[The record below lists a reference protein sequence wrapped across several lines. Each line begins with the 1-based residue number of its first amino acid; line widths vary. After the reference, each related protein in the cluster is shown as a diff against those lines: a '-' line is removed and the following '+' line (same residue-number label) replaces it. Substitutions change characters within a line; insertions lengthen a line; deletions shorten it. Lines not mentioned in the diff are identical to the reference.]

1 MNTQAA
7 RNWRR
12 WIPRIGNTYAD
23 TIDRKTLGALS
34 TLLVFVQIPHLLHMP
49 FWVNALGF
57 LLIGA
62 RIALH
67 HYPAHCTLLA
77 ILSPAGVTVI
87 ATSSAFIIKWQYGY
101 FIGRDPCVAFLFILV
116 AAKFAEIR
124 RTSDATLLLCLS
136 AFLLLTQYFY
146 SQTIISA
153 VLTLPAVFVLA
164 YCLSVLQDTQHRQRK
179 TDQFKLIGILFAQGL
194 PIAALLF
201 ILFPRLPGPLWSLPE
216 DASATTG
223 LSDTMSPGTIGSLSQ
238 SAAVAFRVEFE
249 GNVPASS
256 ELYWR
261 GPVLTEF
268 DGRSWGLGKLNRIAT
283 PEYDGPSENVINY
296 TVTLQAHNR
305 SWLFALDTPTTLPR
319 SYNASQNS
327 GGQYA
332 RALGRMLD
340 DGQIVSKDPVS
351 QVLRYRQSSVPGSTL
366 PALGE
371 PRNDT
376 KELPGL
382 NTRTAAFARELRQQH
397 QSDSAY
403 AAAVMHHFNV
413 QPFSYTLQPQ
423 ILGHA
428 PVDEFMF
435 DTREGFCEH
444 YAAAFVVM
452 MRAAGIPAR
461 VVTGYQG
468 GQMNEDYM
476 IVRQSDAHAWA
487 EAYLNGVWQRFDPTQ
502 AVAPSR
508 IENGL
513 AAALPEEASV
523 PRLARQTPG
532 FIQDMQLRWDSIN
545 HHWQRLVIDFDNDSQ
560 DSLWERM
567 GLSKPALWQLTL
579 LVIVFAGIWSI
590 FVLRSKNHSAKTLS
604 VQERYWLQLSQTLQ
618 SCKLSR
624 QAHESQSDFLERA
637 AQRWPV
643 HAHRFQQLNKAFT
656 QLRFQQQHMT
666 DQALLN
672 ETRKGV
678 KYLKLMLPI
687 TRSAKIE
694 RLPAR

>member
-1 MNTQAA
+1 MNTLSTQT
-7 RNWRR
+7 WRR
-12 WIPRIGNTYAD
+12 WIPRIGNTHTD
-23 TIDRKTLGALS
+23 SIDRKTLGALS
-34 TLLVFVQIPHLLHMP
+34 ALLILVQVPHLLHMP
-49 FWVNALGF
+49 AWVSALGF

-62 RIALH
+62 RIALYR
-67 HYPAHCTLLA
+67 YPHQRILLA
-77 ILSPAGVTVI
+77 LLSPIAVTLM
-87 ATSSAFIIKWQYGY
+87 ATCSAFIIKWQYGY

-124 RTSDATLLLCLS
+124 RTPDATLLLCLS

-153 VLTLPAVFVLA
+153 VLTLPAVFALA
-164 YCLSVLQDTQHRQRK
+164 YSLSVLQDTQHKQRK
-179 TDQFKLIGILFAQGL
+179 PDQFKLIGVLFAQGL

-201 ILFPRLPGPLWSLPE
+201 VVFPRLPGPLWSLPE

-223 LSDTMSPGTIGSLSQ
+223 LSDSMSPGTIGSLSQ
-238 SAAVAFRVEFE
+238 SAAVAFRVEFD
-249 GNVPASS
+249 GKVPASH

-268 DGRSWGLGKLNRIAT
+268 DGRSWELSKFNRIARPDYT
-283 PEYDGPSENVINY
+283 GPIDNVIDY
-296 TVTLQAHNR
+296 TITLQPHHR
-305 SWLFALDTPTTLPR
+305 SWLFALDTAASLPR
-319 SYNASQNS
+319 SYNASQNANQQNS
-327 GGQYA
+327 
-332 RALGRMLD
+332 RPLGRMLD
-340 DGQIVSKDPVS
+340 DGQIVSKDPVT
-351 QVLRYRQSSVPGSTL
+351 QALRYRQSSVPGSTL

-371 PRNDT
+371 PRKDT

-382 NTRTAAFARELRQQH
+382 NTRTAAFAKKLRSQH

-403 AAAVMHHFNV
+403 AAAVMQHFNE

-435 DTREGFCEH
+435 DTQEGFCEH

-452 MRAAGIPAR
+452 MRAVGIPSR

-468 GQMNEDYM
+468 GQMNDDYM

-487 EAYLNGVWQRFDPTQ
+487 EAYLNGAWQRFDPTQ
-502 AVAPSR
+502 SVAPSR

-523 PRLARQTPG
+523 PRLARHTPG
-532 FIQDMQLRWDSIN
+532 FIQDMQLRWDAMN

-560 DSLWERM
+560 DSLWERT
-567 GLSKPALWQLTL
+567 GLGKPALWQLTL
-579 LVIVFAGIWSI
+579 LVIVFAGIWSL
-590 FVLRSKNHSAKTLS
+590 FVLRSNKQSAKTLS
-604 VQERYWLQLSQTLQ
+604 AQERYWLQLSQTLQ
-618 SCKLSR
+618 SRKLSR
-624 QAHESQSDFLERA
+624 YTHESQGDFLERA

-643 HAHRFQQLNKAFT
+643 HTERFQQLDKAFT
-656 QLRFQQQHMT
+656 RLRFQKAGQA
-666 DQALLN
+666 DQSLLK

-678 KYLKLMLPI
+678 RYLQLLLPV
-687 TRSAKIE
+687 TRSAKTSQ
-694 RLPAR
+694 